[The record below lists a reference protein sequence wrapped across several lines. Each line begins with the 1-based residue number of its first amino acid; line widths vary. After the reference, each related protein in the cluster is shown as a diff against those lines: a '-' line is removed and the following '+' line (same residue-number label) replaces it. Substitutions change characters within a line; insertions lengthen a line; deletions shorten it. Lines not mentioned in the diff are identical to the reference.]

1 MVNLTTRQ
9 KKLLSLMLSEKEFKT
24 IKSYASVMRI
34 SERTIYNDLEIMRNF
49 LEENNAKLLKKS
61 QVQV

>member
-49 LEENNAKLLKKS
+49 FRRK
-61 QVQV
+61 